1 MTQLEKDVDRIGRAG
16 QAAWKRLQK
25 CKSWSDWMAVGEA
38 LLTGRT
44 IAMQAAETNRP
55 EGKAY
60 NQIFSQWL
68 ARYGLSEIDKSAR
81 AKLLYIM
88 EHRGDVEDFR
98 AGLPMNVRMELNHP
112 TSVLSRWQT
121 AIKVTKPKPP
131 KPNYVG
137 ENEALAEQIRELE
150 AARET
155 AKPITLAGARELYL
169 SHATRLTLQ
178 EWKSELDTLEEAYM
192 AATNAIKRRAH

>member
-112 TSVLSRWQT
+112 VSVLRRWQAAT
-121 AIKVTKPKPP
+121 KVTKPKRP
-131 KPNYVG
+131 KDPDQSESMKG
-137 ENEALAEQIRELE
+137 SHPRIGSSERDTEALSPCRPA
-150 AARET
+150 
-155 AKPITLAGARELYL
+155 
-169 SHATRLTLQ
+169 
-178 EWKSELDTLEEAYM
+178 
-192 AATNAIKRRAH
+192 

>member
-1 MTQLEKDVDRIGRAG
+1 MTQLDKDVDRIGRAG

-81 AKLLYIM
+81 AKLLHIM
-88 EHRGDVEDFR
+88 EHRGEIEDFR

-112 TSVLSRWQT
+112 TSVLRRFQ
-121 AIKVTKPKPP
+121 ALNRVTKPKAP
-131 KPNYVG
+131 K
-137 ENEALAEQIRELE
+137 ERDKSESREAYIQELE

-155 AKPITLAGARELYL
+155 PRPLAPAALREAYRAYLRALPITQWEA
-169 SHATRLTLQ
+169 
-178 EWKSELDTLEEAYM
+178 ELDALEEEFLAVSN
-192 AATNAIKRRAH
+192 ATLKRRRAH

>member
-1 MTQLEKDVDRIGRAG
+1 
-16 QAAWKRLQK
+16 
-25 CKSWSDWMAVGEA
+25 
-38 LLTGRT
+38 
-44 IAMQAAETNRP
+44 
-55 EGKAY
+55 
-60 NQIFSQWL
+60 
-68 ARYGLSEIDKSAR
+68 
-81 AKLLYIM
+81 
-88 EHRGDVEDFR
+88 
-98 AGLPMNVRMELNHP
+98 MELNHP
-112 TSVLSRWQT
+112 TSVLRRWQA